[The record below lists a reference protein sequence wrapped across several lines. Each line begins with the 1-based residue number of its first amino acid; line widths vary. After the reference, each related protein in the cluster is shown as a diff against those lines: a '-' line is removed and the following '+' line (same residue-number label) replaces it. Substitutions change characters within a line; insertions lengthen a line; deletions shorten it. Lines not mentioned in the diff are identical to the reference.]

1 MKQSPFI
8 DEGEQ
13 ISALRDPS
21 GTSKFAWRNSGLDFR
36 RGQVSQNIQF
46 FQEQTGLECGNS
58 PQDFAQFAPRGTC
71 PSALPPLLSLQSDPP
86 PPLQRQAA
94 MAAKKTTLQYIEPI
108 GGRVLVLKDEPK
120 RETKGGIALPD
131 AAEIPTIT
139 GRIVTISQQ
148 VAHDEDVP
156 LRQYDKILFHPKNAI
171 PVDFEPDN
179 QLFVVPVED
188 IVAVFRNDKPAN
200 EKSP

>member
-1 MKQSPFI
+1 M
-8 DEGEQ
+8 
-13 ISALRDPS
+13 
-21 GTSKFAWRNSGLDFR
+21 
-36 RGQVSQNIQF
+36 
-46 FQEQTGLECGNS
+46 
-58 PQDFAQFAPRGTC
+58 
-71 PSALPPLLSLQSDPP
+71 
-86 PPLQRQAA
+86 
-94 MAAKKTTLQYIEPI
+94 AKKRSEFNYIEPI
-108 GGRVLVLKDEPK
+108 GARVLVLKDEPK

-148 VAHDEDVP
+148 VEHDEDVP

-188 IVAVFRNDKPAN
+188 VVAVFRNQPP
-200 EKSP
+200 EKTTPE